1 MEQNSIKFVGT
12 NEKLFSRTLIEHID
26 GRQTLIVPETHNA
39 ILVKDGQM
47 LQTLSSGK
55 YVLSDFVDLK
65 EEPDASVEVLFMS
78 KTAKLKLLWGTPQ
91 KIDLYDAVLQEDYKV
106 GMSGDFDVQIGD
118 PRKSYLYLVGAAED
132 LTADALQERLQS
144 TVVSVMEA
152 EAVSYI
158 KENNIRFNQL
168 SIAKKNIAQKV
179 LKSLSHK
186 LLSEY
191 GISVFSFN
199 IANII
204 IDEDDYKRLS
214 SSKGKNDDTF
224 KCEVCGQELAPGAKF
239 CSNCGNKIVNLKCS
253 NCGTVNEKGSKF
265 CATCG
270 QKL

>member
-12 NEKLFSRTLIEHID
+12 NEKLFSRTLIDHID

-55 YVLSDFVDLK
+55 YLLSDFVDLK
-65 EEPDASVEVLFMS
+65 AEPDASIEVLFMS

-91 KIDLYDAVLQEDYKV
+91 KIDFYDGVLEEDYKV

-144 TVVSVMEA
+144 TVVSVLEA

-204 IDEDDYKRLS
+204 IDEEDYKRLS
-214 SSKGKNDDTF
+214 STRNKGEQLR
-224 KCEVCGQELAPGAKF
+224 CEVCGQELLPGAKF
-239 CSNCGNKIVNLKCS
+239 CSNCGSKVVDLKCP
-253 NCGTVNEKGSKF
+253 NCGTINEKGAKF